1 VGGNH
6 QAALIRVIH
15 LPHALDLPQVDS
27 PGPSYIDGVNTKGDG
42 VGAETFGLDTGY
54 LLAYRSMPSCI
65 SGNSTLHL
73 YGHVCMHYFLGLR
86 PLSKLICLPTGILLI
101 AENNIHS
108 FDNSYKLAL

>member
-54 LLAYRSMPSCI
+54 WPIGQCPHVSVETLLFTFMAMFACI
-65 SGNSTLHL
+65 I
-73 YGHVCMHYFLGLR
+73 FLG
-86 PLSKLICLPTGILLI
+86 
-101 AENNIHS
+101 
-108 FDNSYKLAL
+108 